1 MIFFG
6 WGNKQIVA
14 PFDAATQLVLR
25 YRYFHLMWLFRISFD
40 LKHWWV
46 FAGPQ
51 GPTQRP
57 LTPQEMEYYKVKERL
72 PINLW
77 WHYGLLIIPILIV
90 VGPLFALIVGAL
102 ASL

>member
-1 MIFFG
+1 
-6 WGNKQIVA
+6 
-14 PFDAATQLVLR
+14 
-25 YRYFHLMWLFRISFD
+25 MWLFRISFD